1 MNVVALIPARSG
13 SKGVIDKNI
22 KQLNGKPLIKHS
34 IDDALK
40 CKNISDVYIS
50 TDSEDYADLAIK
62 SGAKAPFL
70 RPKEISG
77 DTATDFECFRHFID
91 FLKKKIQLVCLI

>member
-34 IDDALK
+34 IDD
-40 CKNISDVYIS
+40 
-50 TDSEDYADLAIK
+50 EM
-62 SGAKAPFL
+62 
-70 RPKEISG
+70 
-77 DTATDFECFRHFID
+77 
-91 FLKKKIQLVCLI
+91 